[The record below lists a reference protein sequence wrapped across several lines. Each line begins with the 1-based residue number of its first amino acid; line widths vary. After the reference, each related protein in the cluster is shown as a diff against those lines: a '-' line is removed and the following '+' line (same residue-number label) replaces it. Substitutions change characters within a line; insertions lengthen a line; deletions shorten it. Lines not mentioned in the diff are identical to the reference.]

1 MERNGKKNTAV
12 VIAAVLIVVM
22 LLGMM
27 GCQSGGDEP
36 DPTETTGATAATTE
50 ATGEPT
56 SEPTEGSEPT
66 TEPAETSEATGE
78 PTEEPTEE
86 TTEATQPVTE
96 PGHEHSYTKT
106 TVNPTCTNGGY
117 TLNTC
122 DCGDSYKS
130 GETKATGHDYKKT
143 VVSPTTQ
150 AQGYTLYTCQTCGD
164 SYKADYTHKLPAST
178 QPTEHTCD
186 YDKTTVKPTC
196 TAKGYT
202 TYTCKRC
209 SDSYKADYT
218 DAKGHNYTSR
228 VTKEATCKDS
238 GIRTYTCSNCG
249 NSYTET
255 ISNKG
260 IAHTWGDW
268 YTTKEPS
275 ETATG
280 IAERS
285 CSVCGATETKTLDKL
300 EPKPTEPANCEHD
313 YTRLL
318 VPPTCIKDGYFA
330 CTCKHCGDYYEEFF
344 SSKSD
349 EYHEYSLISSVP
361 GDCSAGID
369 GYETYKCS
377 VCGDSYTKTVAGG
390 HSWVHHHTDEVG
402 HEEGY
407 VACHCGGWSCKAS
420 EFSGSDFEAH
430 IIAVNGWGECS
441 YYNYYQWVIDTPAV
455 DYYECSVC
463 GATK

>member
-1 MERNGKKNTAV
+1 MEKNGKKNTAV

-27 GCQSGGDEP
+27 GCQSGGGEP
-36 DPTETTGATAATTE
+36 APTETTGATAATTE

-66 TEPAETSEATGE
+66 TEPAESSEATGE

-164 SYKADYTHKLPAST
+164 SYKADYTHKLPAGT

-196 TAKGYT
+196 TTEGYT
-202 TYTCKRC
+202 LYTCTIC
-209 SDSYKADYT
+209 GDSYTADKVAAAHSYSATVVKPTCTAGGYT
-218 DAKGHNYTSR
+218 LH
-228 VTKEATCKDS
+228 
-238 GIRTYTCSNCG
+238 TCSACG
-249 NSYTET
+249 DSY
-255 ISNKG
+255 IDSKVNKLG
-260 IAHTWGDW
+260 HTWGDW
-268 YTTKEPS
+268 YTTREPS

-280 IAERS
+280 TAERK
-285 CSVCGATETKTLDKL
+285 CSGCDKTETKILDMIPESHKHSYTGKVTKAATCTTDGVMTYTCSCG
-300 EPKPTEPANCEHD
+300 EGTYTEVIPATGHSYSVTAEMVGTCCEA
-313 YTRLL
+313 
-318 VPPTCIKDGYFA
+318 G
-330 CTCKHCGDYYEEFF
+330 
-344 SSKSD
+344 SKT
-349 EYHEYSLISSVP
+349 YS
-361 GDCSAGID
+361 CSN
-369 GYETYKCS
+369 
-377 VCGDSYTKTVAGG
+377 CGDSYSESTGTTE
-390 HSWVHHHTDEVG
+390 HSWVQHHTDEVG
-402 HEEGY
+402 HEEAYY
-407 VACHCGGWSCKAS
+407 VCHCGGWSWKISNGDWGDSWFAHL
-420 EFSGSDFEAH
+420 EQFESTAGH
-430 IIAVNGWGECS
+430 S
-441 YYNYYQWVIDTPAV
+441 YYAIAKWVVDTPAS

>member
-1 MERNGKKNTAV
+1 MEKNGKKNTAV

-27 GCQSGGDEP
+27 GCQSGGGEP

-164 SYKADYTHKLPAST
+164 SYKADYTHKLPAGA

-228 VTKEATCKDS
+228 VTKEATCKEN

-268 YTTKEPS
+268 YTTREPS

-280 IAERS
+280 TAERK
-285 CSVCGATETKTLDKL
+285 CSGCGKTETKILDMIPESHKHSYTG
-300 EPKPTEPANCEHD
+300 KVTKAATCTTDGVMAYICE
-313 YTRLL
+313 
-318 VPPTCIKDGYFA
+318 
-330 CTCKHCGDYYEEFF
+330 CGDVERTEVIPATGHAYSVTAEMVGTCCEAG
-344 SSKSD
+344 SKT
-349 EYHEYSLISSVP
+349 YT
-361 GDCSAGID
+361 CSN
-369 GYETYKCS
+369 
-377 VCGDSYTKTVAGG
+377 CGDAYSESTGTTE

-402 HEEGY
+402 HEEWY
-407 VACHCGGWSCKAS
+407 VYCHCGKWSCKAS
-420 EFSGSDFEAH
+420 EFSVSAFEAH
-430 IIAVNGWGECS
+430 IIAVDGWGECS
-441 YYNYYQWVIDTPAV
+441 YYDYPQWVVDTPAS